1 MPDGAC
7 SHDPTD
13 PVTELAAF
21 IEAVA
26 IRRTAVRRI
35 ALTMARGTALLV
47 ESGSPVADGLPWTGT
62 GPGMRAENESSA
74 LTSRGWICS
83 ACLPTPREPC
93 SSSAHYGYPWSRS
106 LRSPFLLDGTLGHVC
121 AGGA

>member
-74 LTSRGWICS
+74 LTNRAGFV
-83 ACLPTPREPC
+83 R
-93 SSSAHYGYPWSRS
+93 
-106 LRSPFLLDGTLGHVC
+106 HVC
-121 AGGA
+121 RHHASHARQALTMATHGRDL